1 MKNLTEKYITDLL
14 ASLCFIFFFFFGKGK
29 CPFSYSGINLLFECF
44 FTICRMYREEI
55 RMRRKGH
62 RSKTTPEPLL
72 PSHLW

>member
-1 MKNLTEKYITDLL
+1 MKNLTEEYMADLL
-14 ASLCFIFFFFFGKGK
+14 ARLCSFFLFEKEK
-29 CPFSYSGINLLFECF
+29 CPLSYNLINLLFECF

-62 RSKTTPEPLL
+62 RPRTTSRPLL